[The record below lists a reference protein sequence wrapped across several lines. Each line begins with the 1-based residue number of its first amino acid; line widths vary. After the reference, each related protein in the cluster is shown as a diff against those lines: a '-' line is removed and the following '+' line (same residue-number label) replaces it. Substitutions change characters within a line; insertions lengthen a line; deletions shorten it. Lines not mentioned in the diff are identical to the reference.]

1 MNTGRLHLIPV
12 ALSGAGNL
20 QLSLESIEAAKQLFC
35 FVAER
40 SKSARQ
46 YLKSIKHPKP
56 QSEIEVL
63 EIPRDGILNFFEE
76 IIAKIKSGK
85 DIGLVSEAGM
95 PCIADP
101 GYELVALAHQNS
113 IEVLPYA
120 GPNSMMIA
128 LMASGLYAQEYCFHG
143 YLPAKKEELRN
154 RLSQL
159 ANQMKKS
166 NATHLFMET
175 PYRTLSMISTLVH
188 HISPDWNLCI
198 ASALGTP
205 DQKIALRKIKNW
217 KPEYWTDH
225 EGKPSI
231 FILSNN

>member
-1 MNTGRLHLIPV
+1 MNTARLHLIPV
-12 ALSGAGNL
+12 PLSDFGIQ
-20 QLSLESIEAAKQLFC
+20 QLSPESIETAKRLSC

-46 YLKSIKHPKP
+46 YIKSINHPKP

-63 EIPRDGILNFFEE
+63 EIPRDGALNFFKE
-76 IIAKIKSGK
+76 IITQLKNGK

-101 GYELVALAHQNS
+101 GYELVAMAHHNS

-120 GPNSMMIA
+120 GPNSMMMA
-128 LMASGLYAQEYCFHG
+128 LMASGMQAQEYCFHG

-154 RLSQL
+154 RLGQI
-159 ANQMKKS
+159 AAQMKKS

-175 PYRTLSMISTLVH
+175 PYRTLSMISSLVH

-198 ASALGTP
+198 ASALGAP
-205 DQKIALRKIKNW
+205 EQKIAMRKIKNW
-217 KPEYWTDH
+217 KAEYWADH

-231 FILSNN
+231 FILSSS